1 VTYGQNDRMSNY
13 EDGMVIDG
21 YVVHVEETYSTVV
34 EDDGSDKQ
42 MLLNV
47 TLQVRS
53 VTYLGRENN
62 FQSKFI
68 E

>member
-1 VTYGQNDRMSNY
+1 MSNY
-13 EDGMVIDG
+13 EDGMVVDG
-21 YVVHVEETYSTVV
+21 YVVHVEETYSTKIE
-34 EDDGSDKQ
+34 EDGGDKQ

-53 VTYLGRENN
+53 VIYLGRENN
-62 FQSKFI
+62 YQSTFI